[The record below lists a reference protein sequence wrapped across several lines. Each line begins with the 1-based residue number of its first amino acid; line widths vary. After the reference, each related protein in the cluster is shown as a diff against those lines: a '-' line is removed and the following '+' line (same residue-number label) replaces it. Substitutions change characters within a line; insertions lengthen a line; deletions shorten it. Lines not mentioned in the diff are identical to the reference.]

1 MVAQRDLY
9 EPVARDAASL
19 AGIDGAVFV
28 CLIAAESGIPALLAF
43 LFLLAAAF
51 RQTLRQK
58 NRLITIA
65 LLQLVFLGF
74 FDHYLYTSPQGLFL
88 FSLIMGLSF
97 SYSDN

>member
-1 MVAQRDLY
+1 LM
-9 EPVARDAASL
+9 
-19 AGIDGAVFV
+19 
-28 CLIAAESGIPALLAF
+28 
-43 LFLLAAAF
+43 
-51 RQTLRQK
+51 
-58 NRLITIA
+58 TIA